1 MTRSIRLMVVSA
13 MSLGLAACGGAKLGG
28 GKEGA
33 AQAAFQ
39 ASQAPGRGHNKT
51 GQALVERAL
60 ASGATSDLKISA
72 TCAHSGSA
80 SLTLQASTNPGEGL
94 FSYAVTYDACSED
107 GVNEYDGTITS
118 TMGITLDPK
127 YMGFGFFVTQKGHL
141 SIDGEISDSID
152 VDLKIIM
159 DVSATAAHSGSVK
172 LVFDG
177 TIRTS
182 DGTYTYANETISIV
196 AGELPKA

>member
-1 MTRSIRLMVVSA
+1 MTRAIRLMVVSV

-39 ASQAPGRGHNKT
+39 ASQGPGRGHSKT
-51 GQALVERAL
+51 GQALVERAM

-94 FSYAVTYDACSED
+94 FSYAVSYDACNED
-107 GVNEYDGTITS
+107 GVNEYDGTLTT

-127 YMGFGFFVTQKGHL
+127 YMGFGFFVAHKGKIT
-141 SIDGEISDSID
+141 IDGEISDSLDMD
-152 VDLKIIM
+152 VKIIM
-159 DVSATAAHSGSVK
+159 DVSATSARSGSVK

-177 TIRTS
+177 TIKT
-182 DGTYTYANETISIV
+182 DEGTYTYANETIVIV